1 MDQVRT
7 RRNRGLSLL
16 EILITIMLLT
26 VVVLTFAA
34 IYPSGYRLNRKSAK
48 ATLAAQTANAIAEEI
63 QNLPLTNDAGGLS
76 LAFMAD
82 NPYQAGTGPY
92 VNFPRTEIPPGF
104 VLEDVTGIKVTTY
117 DLVTGGVPTDL
128 AVFANVQ
135 VTIGFKEERTRGDEL
150 IRVTVTASKTWNR

>member
-1 MDQVRT
+1 
-7 RRNRGLSLL
+7 
-16 EILITIMLLT
+16 MLLT

-48 ATLAAQTANAIAEEI
+48 ATVAAQTANAIAEEI

-92 VNFPRTEIPPGF
+92 ANFPRTEIPPGF
-104 VLEDVTGIKVTTY
+104 VLEDVTGVKVTTY
-117 DLVTGGVPTDL
+117 DLVTGGAPTDL